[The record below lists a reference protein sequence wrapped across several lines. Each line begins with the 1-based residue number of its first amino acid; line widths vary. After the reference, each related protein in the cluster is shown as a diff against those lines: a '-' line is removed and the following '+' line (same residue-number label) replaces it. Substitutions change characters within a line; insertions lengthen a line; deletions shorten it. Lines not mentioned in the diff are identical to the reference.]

1 MEKGIWIAWDEKL
14 VACLWDC
21 ETGDGETSD
30 EITDE
35 LLECVVRAPVE
46 NGEDVFEAQDGSVQ
60 LGLVLEL
67 PETVVVEERLFG
79 HM

>member
-1 MEKGIWIAWDEKL
+1 L

-35 LLECVVRAPVE
+35 LLECVVREPFE
-46 NGEDVFEAQDGSVQ
+46 NGEDVLDAQDGSVP

-67 PETVVVEERLFG
+67 PETIVVEERLFG
-79 HM
+79 HR